1 MVDNVNLW
9 NCTSLRYILNYAH
22 FTDTTAFLFNIYTVV
37 AMLVQVQ
44 FLFFKF
50 FAVVVVVALIKVPDV
65 DSAT

>member
-1 MVDNVNLW
+1 M
-9 NCTSLRYILNYAH
+9 TYFGRYCKFMELHFIKVHLMLILLTQLH
-22 FTDTTAFLFNIYTVV
+22 FCYYTVV

-50 FAVVVVVALIKVPDV
+50 FAVVVVALIKVPDV

>member
-1 MVDNVNLW
+1 ML
-9 NCTSLRYILNYAH
+9 ILLTQLH
-22 FTDTTAFLFNIYTVV
+22 FCCYTVV

>member
-1 MVDNVNLW
+1 ML
-9 NCTSLRYILNYAH
+9 ILLTQLH
-22 FTDTTAFLFNIYTVV
+22 FCYYTVV

-50 FAVVVVVALIKVPDV
+50 FAVVVVALIKVPDV

>member
-9 NCTSLRYILNYAH
+9 ITNCTSLRYILIMLILLTQLH
-22 FTDTTAFLFNIYTVV
+22 FCCYTVV

>member
-1 MVDNVNLW
+1 MELHFIKVHLM
-9 NCTSLRYILNYAH
+9 LILLTQLH
-22 FTDTTAFLFNIYTVV
+22 FCYYTVV

-65 DSAT
+65 DSTTAPSFKLNQ

>member
-1 MVDNVNLW
+1 ML
-9 NCTSLRYILNYAH
+9 ILLTKLH
-22 FTDTTAFLFNIYTVV
+22 FCYYTVV

-65 DSAT
+65 DSATAPSFTLNQ

>member
-1 MVDNVNLW
+1 ML
-9 NCTSLRYILNYAH
+9 ILLTQLH
-22 FTDTTAFLFNIYTVV
+22 FCYYTVV

-65 DSAT
+65 DSATAPSFKLNQ